1 MTKKISDSKKQKACA
16 NPSRP
21 CFPESYYCDEQLFA
35 MLYTAQE
42 PNLDWTSIEA
52 LQATNPLMWEV
63 DRETLI
69 SDQKKAIEQ
78 EHKQNEFKTK
88 RLNIFLATNAGVSI
102 APIEN
107 LKACYNLAPEFDW
120 SGRECILGLDLS
132 LGDDNSAINLV
143 THDNGKYYV
152 KQWVFVPEGRLD
164 QKVIKRRLIIEIG

>member
-1 MTKKISDSKKQKACA
+1 M
-16 NPSRP
+16 
-21 CFPESYYCDEQLFA
+21 
-35 MLYTAQE
+35 
-42 PNLDWTSIEA
+42 
-52 LQATNPLMWEV
+52 
-63 DRETLI
+63 
-69 SDQKKAIEQ
+69 
-78 EHKQNEFKTK
+78 
-88 RLNIFLATNAGVSI
+88 NIFLATNAGVSI

>member
-69 SDQKKAIEQ
+69 SDQKKQ
-78 EHKQNEFKTK
+78 
-88 RLNIFLATNAGVSI
+88 LNKSI
-102 APIEN
+102 SKMN
-107 LKACYNLAPEFDW
+107 LKLN
-120 SGRECILGLDLS
+120 
-132 LGDDNSAINLV
+132 V
-143 THDNGKYYV
+143 
-152 KQWVFVPEGRLD
+152 
-164 QKVIKRRLIIEIG
+164 